1 MNPRQIAQLVGDEIT
16 KRLLRLDTKTFQRGI
31 VSATA
36 GNRATVAIEGAAG
49 TIPNILCMTGYSPKI
64 DDKVL
69 VLSIGSSRS
78 NFLIVGRLDE
88 DGIVPPVAN
97 EVPSG
102 TVNGSNTVFTLSAD
116 YIPGTLAV
124 YLNGMRQK
132 ITDDYTETAGHTITF
147 VGAPLSG
154 DKILVDYLRLTGS
167 VTPNESEYGFEWGV
181 TPSESPNGSISVFTV
196 NTYIGGSMQVTVDGI
211 FQRRGID
218 FTEQPS
224 AGTITFITD
233 LPATG
238 QSVRCSYQR
247 VFVSMGGADMVDGF
261 HANSTPQANKILP
274 LDSNAKFPLSVVSN
288 IGLPKILKVD
298 FNNGT
303 GVRSTTNLAAGMTA
317 VPGATG
323 DTSYTAPADVDV
335 DILFT
340 MTHMVNPNGGIA
352 QLWLRINGANYGP
365 GTYQESTTG
374 WTVQTITYK
383 YQLNAGQTI
392 TIGSSWQISGGTLTI
407 TNASGD
413 ALFPNEI
420 TGLVIP
426 RST

>member
-261 HANSTPQANKILP
+261 HANSTPQANKLYP
-274 LDSNAKFPLSVVSN
+274 LNSNAKFPVSIMDNPYRFSAYMSASQTTVLNAWTKLQMNTEEFDLNNNYNNTTYGYTIPVTGYYEFFVMAQMLSQTGNPFLIGISLDGTTDYRRLQEIPNTTGNITLSGMVDVS
-288 IGLPKILKVD
+288 LPAGSIVYPIYY
-298 FNNGT
+298 
-303 GVRSTTNLAAGMTA
+303 SSAAGKTLNSGITLSKFSGKLVA
-317 VPGATG
+317 V
-323 DTSYTAPADVDV
+323 V
-335 DILFT
+335 
-340 MTHMVNPNGGIA
+340 
-352 QLWLRINGANYGP
+352 
-365 GTYQESTTG
+365 
-374 WTVQTITYK
+374 
-383 YQLNAGQTI
+383 
-392 TIGSSWQISGGTLTI
+392 
-407 TNASGD
+407 
-413 ALFPNEI
+413 
-420 TGLVIP
+420 
-426 RST
+426 